1 MTAVKTSP
9 MVVNDPPCLPLNH
22 EIDAHVNMTPQDA
35 QMTFP
40 VFAPKMPSAPTT
52 AGRTSSMV
60 LNDLSC
66 LSLHY
71 EIDAYVNI
79 TPQDG
84 KMVFPVLALDDSS

>member
-60 LNDLSC
+60 LKISRAFLYTMKLTLMS
-66 LSLHY
+66 
-71 EIDAYVNI
+71 
-79 TPQDG
+79 T
-84 KMVFPVLALDDSS
+84 